1 MATMHEHRQNTASI
15 LGALGELPANA
26 TPAQIDAA
34 VDDALTDQRVEE
46 ASIRLLSILGADGY
60 HHPAAA

>member
-15 LGALGELPANA
+15 LTALGRISRNA

-34 VDDALTDQRVEE
+34 VDAALNDQDIE
-46 ASIRLLSILGADGY
+46 AMSTELLYRLGAGDI